1 MDWMV
6 LYQICVFGA
15 DLKSNMAPGSQELN
29 ISQNHFHLPDRTSPV
44 NNSESMQQQT
54 FWSPSQWLLSIIEAM
69 RRWKMKRSSITD
81 FFSPKLKQNKGLYL
95 RIHDY
100 FAVICP
106 PLAPLFIQNG
116 CGYPVFQ
123 ALMHFNKFLWRRYRP
138 LFCLSFGLSAYPIVS
153 VVQGLVI
160 STFGLAEIICCMPD
174 GLVKKY

>member
-1 MDWMV
+1 MWAFV
-6 LYQICVFGA
+6 
-15 DLKSNMAPGSQELN
+15 N
-29 ISQNHFHLPDRTSPV
+29 FHLPDRTSPV

-81 FFSPKLKQNKGLYL
+81 FFSPKLKQNKGL
-95 RIHDY
+95 
-100 FAVICP
+100 VICP

-138 LFCLSFGLSAYPIVS
+138 LFCLSFGLKKS
-153 VVQGLVI
+153 VILDRFIFHLLMASMINKSHCEVPKADKLLQNNHVCDKN
-160 STFGLAEIICCMPD
+160 FVFNEH
-174 GLVKKY
+174 